1 MQTSVPKNCIQW
13 DALFSRISNTI
24 DSTLRNKDFRV
35 RIGERLKDQKSK
47 EYSPGLFMLIPQ
59 EVKMPGK
66 DQRKRIRLAA
76 QMNPVG
82 PPVAAPVSVSV
93 EPVPGPSY
101 FFYADSSGGGDVW
114 EGSEKED

>member
-1 MQTSVPKNCIQW
+1 
-13 DALFSRISNTI
+13 
-24 DSTLRNKDFRV
+24 
-35 RIGERLKDQKSK
+35 
-47 EYSPGLFMLIPQ
+47 
-59 EVKMPGK
+59 MPGK